1 MCRVFYFVTFHFGV
15 TFACNQKRAT
25 MRNFIP
31 AIMGLMLLTF
41 SSCVKEGP
49 PGPPGPPGEE
59 LVSTVYDVTV
69 NFTKQ
74 NDYSVLFDFTPAIY
88 TSDVVLTYIQWDT
101 DQGRPIWRLIP
112 QVISF
117 SNGNLQY
124 NYDFTNTDIRL
135 FLEAEFDLD
144 TLGPEWTSNQVFRIV
159 VVPGVFGGKMD
170 YSNYEL
176 VAEQLGLNNQTI
188 PMKVLE

>member
-1 MCRVFYFVTFHFGV
+1 MK
-15 TFACNQKRAT
+15 NI
-25 MRNFIP
+25 IP
-31 AIMGLMLLTF
+31 AIMGVLLLTF

-49 PGPPGPPGEE
+49 QGPPGPPGEE
-59 LVSTVYDVTV
+59 LTSTVYDVTV
-69 NFTKQ
+69 NFTPQ

-124 NYDFTNTDIRL
+124 NYDFTYTDIRL

-144 TLGPEWTSNQVFRIV
+144 TLVPEWTSNQVFRIV
-159 VVPGVFGGKMD
+159 VVPGAFGGKMD

-176 VAEQLGLNNQTI
+176 VAKQLGLNNRTI
-188 PMKVLE
+188 PMSVIE